1 MRSSQIERNTKETQ
15 INLTLNLDGAGK
27 FSGSSGVG
35 FFDHMLDLFS
45 KHSGFDLDIKAK
57 GDTWVDDHHT
67 VEDIGICLG
76 KAFRQA
82 CGDMAGIERYGNI
95 ILPMDEALIMCALD
109 VGGRSLM
116 IFDCDIPGD
125 KVGNFDTELVE
136 EFMAAF
142 VRNADINLHIKRLEG
157 RNSHHIIEGIFKAFA
172 RSLKSAVTIN
182 EKNNGEIPSTKGV
195 I

>member
-125 KVGNFDTELVE
+125 KVGSFDTELVE